1 MSNLIMYRVSNR
13 HGIVEFN
20 EYEIIKETD
29 FTVTFDNGLYEQRE
43 NKLKA
48 EIRWFKNKYNAIQT
62 ATKWAND
69 ELFKAHNVVVDA
81 AKALCDIELIALGES
96 K

>member
-1 MSNLIMYRVSNR
+1 MNMYRVSNNR
-13 HGIVEFN
+13 GRVEFN

-48 EIRWFKNKYNAIQT
+48 EIRWFKNKDSAIQT
-62 ATKWAND
+62 ATEWAHE
-69 ELFKAHNVVVDA
+69 ELSKAHSVVVDA